1 MIRLRRKRR
10 KIILLN
16 YTKILN
22 YLKKKTTLTKVV
34 LNLIYQYYQ
43 IKGQT
48 LKIDSGTF
56 CIYTYRN
63 RSIFNNYKMSRH
75 KLKMFLDYRSIS
87 NIYVK

>member
-1 MIRLRRKRR
+1 MKIIRRRKKNF
-10 KIILLN
+10 KILN

-22 YLKKKTTLTKVV
+22 YLKKKTYYTKVV
-34 LNLIYQYYQ
+34 LNIVYQYYQ
-43 IKGQT
+43 SKGQT

-56 CIYTYRN
+56 CIYTDRN